1 MSNYKVQS
9 VLLDKN
15 KYNEKDANKWIIKN
29 GFKIKNR
36 IDITQTYRRYR
47 QYEPKY
53 LEDKGYNKIRTQT
66 LNNFIKLI
74 IYYK

>member
-1 MSNYKVQS
+1 MSKVQS

-15 KYNEKDANKWIIKN
+15 FFTEKKANDWIKKHN
-29 GFKIKNR
+29 FKIKKR
-36 IDITQTYRRYR
+36 IDITDNYRRYR

-53 LEDKGYNKIRTQT
+53 LEDKGFNKIRTQT